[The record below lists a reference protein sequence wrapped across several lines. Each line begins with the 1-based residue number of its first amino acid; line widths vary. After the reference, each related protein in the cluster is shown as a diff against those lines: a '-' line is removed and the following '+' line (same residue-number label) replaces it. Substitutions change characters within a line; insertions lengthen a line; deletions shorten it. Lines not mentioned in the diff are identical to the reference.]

1 MTKKQKSKIEQY
13 AEQSD
18 AMMQAVKAKKNK
30 SFMERV
36 IILVWDVT
44 SHVFLPV
51 PSLIGILAGLV
62 LILLNGLIFKS
73 LLIRGVFIGIF
84 AMFLFE
90 VVWYSI
96 KPPKE

>member
-1 MTKKQKSKIEQY
+1 MKQKSKIEQY

-44 SHVFLPV
+44 SHVYLPV
-51 PSLIGILAGLV
+51 PSLIGILAGL
-62 LILLNGLIFKS
+62 ILLMFNSLIFKQDM
-73 LLIRGVFIGIF
+73 IKGVFIGIF

-90 VVWYSI
+90 VIWYSI

>member
-36 IILVWDVT
+36 IILVWDIT
-44 SHVFLPV
+44 SHVYLPI
-51 PSLIGILAGLV
+51 PSLIGIGAGLI
-62 LILLNGLIFKS
+62 LIFLNGLVFKS
-73 LLIRGVFIGIF
+73 LMIRGIFIGIF